1 MRIKSATYQL
11 GIVIWVETLG
21 KEKKKSWLFA
31 LNCQRVSGVE
41 GPATTYGHRVALTL
55 QLRPSLFWGWHVA
68 RVFLLPHSSVKA
80 FQHSE
85 VHRRYFSSKS
95 FSRRKLNTFCG
106 GMLSIRGA
114 WWIKTWSEKFLCI
127 LSWKNML
134 SYSSGM
140 RCDIKKLLS
149 WRHSQV
155 FHPCVRRVSSRR
167 RVPERCRAAVGGR
180 RGGAPFAIISHPPHH
195 LTVCWAS
202 VTIRSRHTL
211 WAGSSTTLNH
221 GKSTSQG
228 RESVLCVSLS
238 KWNRNRRKQQRER
251 NWHQIFPRG
260 MIWLSNS
267 VTTGVS
273 SACTLHSRIHRRIL
287 WPPRRWQRGLLTGSE
302 TCLWIWKGPAE
313 SHLRLYYIVQ
323 QSRPPLLQQAIQQ
336 EENPW
341 EK

>member
-1 MRIKSATYQL
+1 MTAFSSISSLRKAGKLSEASA
-11 GIVIWVETLG
+11 W
-21 KEKKKSWLFA
+21 A
-31 LNCQRVSGVE
+31 VSG
-41 GPATTYGHRVALTL
+41 
-55 QLRPSLFWGWHVA
+55 
-68 RVFLLPHSSVKA
+68 
-80 FQHSE
+80 
-85 VHRRYFSSKS
+85 
-95 FSRRKLNTFCG
+95 
-106 GMLSIRGA
+106 
-114 WWIKTWSEKFLCI
+114 
-127 LSWKNML
+127 
-134 SYSSGM
+134 
-140 RCDIKKLLS
+140 
-149 WRHSQV
+149 
-155 FHPCVRRVSSRR
+155 
-167 RVPERCRAAVGGR
+167 GGR
-180 RGGAPFAIISHPPHH
+180 WSTRRSSFRDHKPPPHH

-260 MIWLSNS
+260 TIWLSNS

-273 SACTLHSRIHRRIL
+273 SACTLHSRIHRHIL

-336 EENPW
+336 EESPW